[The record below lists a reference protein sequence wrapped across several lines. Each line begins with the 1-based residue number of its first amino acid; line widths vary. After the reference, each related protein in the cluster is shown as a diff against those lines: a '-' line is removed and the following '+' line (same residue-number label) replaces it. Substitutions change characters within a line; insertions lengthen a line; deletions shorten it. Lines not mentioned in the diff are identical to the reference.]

1 MVKFFSMKITF
12 HGAAQTT
19 TGSMHL
25 VEANGKPSILTT
37 SDVQTLL
44 GYFEENKHLGLGV
57 EGRLE
62 VID

>member
-1 MVKFFSMKITF
+1 MT
-12 HGAAQTT
+12 HEE
-19 TGSMHL
+19 